1 MTALPVAATWWSREE
16 VSPGVTLI
24 SEPHVDVLLRAN
36 LWHVRGR
43 DFDVLIDAGN
53 GVAPLRPDFPDLLGG
68 ARTKLVLTHTHVD
81 HMGAA
86 WEFAERWVHP
96 IEAGTLAAPAP
107 ASLFSADWDPGLKA
121 MFVAAGYPP
130 LPQVLID
137 ALPDAGYDLD
147 AYGLRGAAA
156 TRLLEEGD
164 TIDLGD
170 RVFEVLNVP
179 GHSPGSIALW
189 DAASGTLF
197 AGDVV
202 YDGPLL
208 YEGAGMSVADYRSS
222 FRRLRAL
229 PVDVVH
235 AGHDPSFGRARLH
248 AILDDYE
255 ARWDAAQA

>member
-1 MTALPVAATWWSREE
+1 
-16 VSPGVTLI
+16 
-24 SEPHVDVLLRAN
+24 
-36 LWHVRGR
+36 
-43 DFDVLIDAGN
+43 
-53 GVAPLRPDFPDLLGG
+53 
-68 ARTKLVLTHTHVD
+68 
-81 HMGAA
+81 
-86 WEFAERWVHP
+86 
-96 IEAGTLAAPAP
+96 
-107 ASLFSADWDPGLKA
+107 

-170 RVFEVLNVP
+170 RVFEVLHVP